1 VLLARSDLD
10 TLVLPLLERLYHA
23 PDTPVAIVPPTA
35 TATALTSNNSV
46 NHHRP
51 SGTSSSGRSS
61 GSGAPSVAALYVGV
75 IVLLTFTQ
83 DAGFGGMA
91 FQHLTIPA
99 VPWYQER
106 CVGCFRESAI
116 SCN

>member
-1 VLLARSDLD
+1 MLARSDLD

-23 PDTPVAIVPPTA
+23 PDTPVAIAPSPTTSA
-35 TATALTSNNSV
+35 TTSALACNT
-46 NHHRP
+46 
-51 SGTSSSGRSS
+51 GTSGSSSNG
-61 GSGAPSVAALYVGV
+61 GASPSVAALYVGV

-83 DAGFGGMA
+83 DAGFGAMA

-106 CVGCFRESAI
+106 
-116 SCN
+116 